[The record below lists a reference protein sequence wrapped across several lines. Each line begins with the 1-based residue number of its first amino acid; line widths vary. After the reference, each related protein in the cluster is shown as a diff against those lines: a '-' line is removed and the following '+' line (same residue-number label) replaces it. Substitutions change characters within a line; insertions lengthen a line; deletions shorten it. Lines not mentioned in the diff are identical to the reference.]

1 MRRIAQETINRVS
14 EEVDI
19 LDVISQYVDLKKR
32 GKNYFGL
39 SPFRSETKPSFSV
52 APDKNMWYDFGS
64 GQGGNAVQFLV
75 EYEKISFPEAV
86 RSLAE
91 KYGIE
96 IIELGDKEQNN
107 LYDQL
112 YEIHELACIYFENN
126 LKDKSG
132 KKAKNYLTDRNFDD
146 NIIDK
151 FRIGFA
157 PDKWDNLLKELKD
170 KFDDNLLKKSG
181 LFSESKKGPLIDRF
195 RNRIMFPFFS
205 LSGKIIG
212 FSGRSLSEEEDVKY
226 LNSPETLLFE
236 KSKIFYGSYQTLP
249 NIRKQNFA
257 ILVEG
262 QTDFLRLVEQ
272 GFDNVLATSGTA
284 FSSKHAIALKKY
296 SNRVILCY
304 DSDNAGINAAI
315 RTSYVLLQSG
325 IETRVLH
332 LGNGDDPDDFFKEN
346 KNTKEDFRSL
356 IKSATHPIS
365 FIITHKDIL
374 NQGAADQSKFL
385 NECLAEIQLVPDT
398 MIRNDLIKKLSNE
411 LGVIEDE
418 VLNRFTSLKQK
429 KYNVTSNE
437 DMSATDIPHY
447 SSSTDKAQLEL
458 IKLALH
464 SPKLAKDMPIG
475 LFSNTLLQNVL
486 QVLIDNS
493 DKDYNPGQ
501 ILELIGGSPEQRNL
515 IASLAIEAPDKSYES
530 TILSD
535 CIATL
540 EREPIK
546 KEIALIRDKIR
557 KIEEQDQSPDQE
569 LLSQLNTLQKKL
581 Q

>member
-1 MRRIAQETINRVS
+1 MRRIAQETINRVL

-64 GQGGNAVQFLV
+64 AQGGNAVQFLV

-86 RSLAE
+86 RSLAG

-146 NIIDK
+146 NIINK

-157 PDKWDNLLKELKD
+157 SDQWDNLLKELKD

-236 KSKIFYGSYQTLP
+236 KSKIFYGSYQTLS

-296 SNRVILCY
+296 TNRVILCY

-332 LGNGDDPDDFFKEN
+332 LGNGNDPDDFFKDN
-346 KNTKEDFRSL
+346 TNTKADFRLL

-437 DMSATDIPHY
+437 DMSATDTPHY
-447 SSSTDKAQLEL
+447 TSSADKAQLEL

>member
-212 FSGRSLSEEEDVKY
+212 FSGRSLSEEDDVKY

-437 DMSATDIPHY
+437 DMSATDTPHY
-447 SSSTDKAQLEL
+447 TSSADKAQLEL

-486 QVLIDNS
+486 QVLTDNS

-546 KEIALIRDKIR
+546 KEIAIIRDKIR
-557 KIEEQDQSPDQE
+557 KIEEQDQSPDQA

>member
-64 GQGGNAVQFLV
+64 AQGGNAVQFLI

-437 DMSATDIPHY
+437 DMTTTDIPHY
-447 SSSTDKAQLEL
+447 SSSADKAQLEL

-515 IASLAIEAPDKSYES
+515 IASLAIEVPDKSYES

-557 KIEEQDQSPDQE
+557 KLEEKDQSPDQK
-569 LLSQLNTLQKKL
+569 LLNQLSTLQKKL

>member
-64 GQGGNAVQFLV
+64 AQGGNAVQFLI

-332 LGNGDDPDDFFKEN
+332 LGNGDDPDDFFKDN
-346 KNTKEDFRSL
+346 KKTKEDFRSL

-437 DMSATDIPHY
+437 DMTTTDIPHY
-447 SSSTDKAQLEL
+447 SSSVDKAQLEL

-515 IASLAIEAPDKSYES
+515 IASLAIEVPDKSYES

-557 KIEEQDQSPDQE
+557 KLEEKDQSPDQE
-569 LLSQLNTLQKKL
+569 LLNQLSTLQKKL

>member
-64 GQGGNAVQFLV
+64 AQGGNAVQFLI

-296 SNRVILCY
+296 TNRVILCY

-332 LGNGDDPDDFFKEN
+332 LGNGDDPDDFFKDN
-346 KNTKEDFRSL
+346 KKTKEDFRSL

-437 DMSATDIPHY
+437 DMSATDTPHY
-447 SSSTDKAQLEL
+447 TSSADKAQLEL

>member
-64 GQGGNAVQFLV
+64 AQGGSAVQFLV

-170 KFDDNLLKKSG
+170 KFDENLLKKSG

-296 SNRVILCY
+296 TNRVILCY

-332 LGNGDDPDDFFKEN
+332 LGNGDDPDDFFKDN

-356 IKSATHPIS
+356 IKSATHPVS

-437 DMSATDIPHY
+437 DMSTTDIPHY
-447 SSSTDKAQLEL
+447 TSSADKAQLEL

-515 IASLAIEAPDKSYES
+515 IASLAIEVTDKSYES

-557 KIEEQDQSPDQE
+557 KLEEKDQSPDQE
-569 LLSQLNTLQKKL
+569 LLNQLSILQKKL

>member
-1 MRRIAQETINRVS
+1 MRRIAQETINRVL

-64 GQGGNAVQFLV
+64 AQGGSAVQFLV

-132 KKAKNYLTDRNFDD
+132 EKAKNYLIDRNFDD

-262 QTDFLRLVEQ
+262 QTDFLRLVEK

-437 DMSATDIPHY
+437 DMSTTDIPHY
-447 SSSTDKAQLEL
+447 SSSADKAQLEL

-515 IASLAIEAPDKSYES
+515 IASLAIEVPDKSYES

-557 KIEEQDQSPDQE
+557 KLEEQDQSPDQE

>member
-1 MRRIAQETINRVS
+1 
-14 EEVDI
+14 
-19 LDVISQYVDLKKR
+19 
-32 GKNYFGL
+32 
-39 SPFRSETKPSFSV
+39 
-52 APDKNMWYDFGS
+52 
-64 GQGGNAVQFLV
+64 
-75 EYEKISFPEAV
+75 
-86 RSLAE
+86 
-91 KYGIE
+91 
-96 IIELGDKEQNN
+96 
-107 LYDQL
+107 
-112 YEIHELACIYFENN
+112 
-126 LKDKSG
+126 
-132 KKAKNYLTDRNFDD
+132 
-146 NIIDK
+146 
-151 FRIGFA
+151 
-157 PDKWDNLLKELKD
+157 
-170 KFDDNLLKKSG
+170 
-181 LFSESKKGPLIDRF
+181 
-195 RNRIMFPFFS
+195 
-205 LSGKIIG
+205 
-212 FSGRSLSEEEDVKY
+212 
-226 LNSPETLLFE
+226 
-236 KSKIFYGSYQTLP
+236 LP

-437 DMSATDIPHY
+437 DMSATDTPHY
-447 SSSTDKAQLEL
+447 TSSADKAQLEL

-486 QVLIDNS
+486 QVLTDNS

>member
-1 MRRIAQETINRVS
+1 MRRIAQETINRVL

-64 GQGGNAVQFLV
+64 AQGGSAIQFLV

-126 LKDKSG
+126 LKDKSV
-132 KKAKNYLTDRNFDD
+132 KKAKNYLTGRNFDD

-170 KFDDNLLKKSG
+170 KFDENLLKKSG

-249 NIRKQNFA
+249 NIRKQNFS

-296 SNRVILCY
+296 TNRVILCY

-332 LGNGDDPDDFFKEN
+332 LGNGDDPDDFFKDN
-346 KNTKEDFRSL
+346 KNNKEDFRSL
-356 IKSATHPIS
+356 IKSATHPVS

-429 KYNVTSNE
+429 KYNVISNK
-437 DMSATDIPHY
+437 DMSDSDILHY
-447 SSSTDKAQLEL
+447 NSSADKAQLEL

-464 SPKLAKDMPIG
+464 TPNLAKDMPIG
-475 LFSNTLLQNVL
+475 LFSNILLQNAL
-486 QVLIDNS
+486 KVLIDNS

-530 TILSD
+530 IILSD

-546 KEIALIRDKIR
+546 KDIALIRDKIR

-569 LLSQLNTLQKKL
+569 LLNQLSILQKKL

>member
-1 MRRIAQETINRVS
+1 MRRIAQETINRVL

-64 GQGGNAVQFLV
+64 AQGGNAVQFLV

-86 RSLAE
+86 RSLAG

-146 NIIDK
+146 NIINK

-157 PDKWDNLLKELKD
+157 SDQWDNLLKELKD

-236 KSKIFYGSYQTLP
+236 KSKIFYGSYQTLS

-296 SNRVILCY
+296 TNRVILCY

-332 LGNGDDPDDFFKEN
+332 LGNGNDPDDFFKDN
-346 KNTKEDFRSL
+346 TNTKADFRLL

-385 NECLAEIQLVPDT
+385 NECLAEIQLVPDA

-429 KYNVTSNE
+429 KYNVTSKE
-437 DMSATDIPHY
+437 DMSTTDVTHY
-447 SSSTDKAQLEL
+447 SSSADKAQLEL

-475 LFSNTLLQNVL
+475 LFSNTLLHNVL
-486 QVLIDNS
+486 KVLIDNS

-515 IASLAIEAPDKSYES
+515 IASLAIEVPDKSYEP

-546 KEIALIRDKIR
+546 KDIALIRDKIR
-557 KIEEQDQSPDQE
+557 KLEEQDQDPDQE
-569 LLSQLNTLQKKL
+569 LLNQLSILQKKL

>member
-1 MRRIAQETINRVS
+1 MRRIAQETINRVL

-32 GKNYFGL
+32 GQNYFGL

-64 GQGGNAVQFLV
+64 AQGGNAVQFLI

-96 IIELGDKEQNN
+96 ITELGNKEQNN

-112 YEIHELACIYFENN
+112 YEIHELACIYFENS
-126 LKDKSG
+126 LKATSG
-132 KKAKNYLTDRNFDD
+132 SKAKKYLVERNFDD
-146 NIIDK
+146 NIINK

-157 PDKWDNLLKELKD
+157 SDSWDSLLKELKD
-170 KFDDNLLKKSG
+170 KFENDILKKSG
-181 LFSESKKGPLIDRF
+181 LFSESKKGPLVDRF

-205 LSGKIIG
+205 LSGKVIG
-212 FSGRSLSEEEDVKY
+212 FSGRSLSDKEDVKY

-272 GFDNVLATSGTA
+272 EFDNVLATSGTA

-296 SNRVILCY
+296 TNRVILCY
-304 DSDNAGINAAI
+304 DSDSAGINAAI
-315 RTSYVLLQSG
+315 RTSYVLLQNG

-332 LGNGDDPDDFFKEN
+332 LGNGDDPDDFFK
-346 KNTKEDFRSL
+346 KDSTTKEDFRTL
-356 IKSATHPIS
+356 IKEAAHPIS
-365 FIITHKDIL
+365 FIITQKDIL
-374 NQGAADQSKFL
+374 SQGAADQSKFL
-385 NECLAEIQLVPDT
+385 NECIGEIQLVPDV
-398 MIRNDLIKKLSNE
+398 MIRNDLVRKLANQ
-411 LGVIEDE
+411 LGVVEAE
-418 VLNRFTSLKQK
+418 VFDRFSNLKQK
-429 KYNVTSNE
+429 RYRTSKQEEVSTTEVT
-437 DMSATDIPHY
+437 HY
-447 SSSTDKAQLEL
+447 TSSEDKAQLEL

-464 SPKLAKDMPIG
+464 SPKLATAMPLA
-475 LFSNTLLQNVL
+475 LFSNKLLYNVL
-486 QVLIDNS
+486 KVLVDNS

-515 IASLAIEAPDKSYES
+515 IASLAIEVPNKAYES
-530 TILSD
+530 IILDD
-535 CIATL
+535 CIKTL
-540 EREPIK
+540 ERQPIK
-546 KEIALIRDKIR
+546 KEIALLRDRIRR
-557 KIEEQDQSPDQE
+557 LEEDDSSPDKALLEE
-569 LLSQLNTLQKKL
+569 LSALQKKL

>member
-64 GQGGNAVQFLV
+64 AQGGNAVQFLI

-437 DMSATDIPHY
+437 DMTTTDIPHY
-447 SSSTDKAQLEL
+447 SSSVDKAQLEL

-515 IASLAIEAPDKSYES
+515 IASLAIEVPDKSYES

-557 KIEEQDQSPDQE
+557 KLEEKDQSPDQK
-569 LLSQLNTLQKKL
+569 LLNQLSTLQKKL

>member
-212 FSGRSLSEEEDVKY
+212 FSGRSLSEEDDVKY

-437 DMSATDIPHY
+437 DMSATDTPHY
-447 SSSTDKAQLEL
+447 TSSADKAQLEL

>member
-112 YEIHELACIYFENN
+112 YEINELACIYFENN

-332 LGNGDDPDDFFKEN
+332 LGNGDDPDDFFKDN

-437 DMSATDIPHY
+437 DMSTTDIPHY
-447 SSSTDKAQLEL
+447 SSSADKAQLEL

-515 IASLAIEAPDKSYES
+515 IASLAIEVPDKSYES

-557 KIEEQDQSPDQE
+557 KLEEKDQSPDQK
-569 LLSQLNTLQKKL
+569 LLNQLSTLQKKL

>member
-332 LGNGDDPDDFFKEN
+332 LGNGDDPDDFFKDN
-346 KNTKEDFRSL
+346 KNTKEDFRLL

-437 DMSATDIPHY
+437 DMSTTDIPHY
-447 SSSTDKAQLEL
+447 TSSSDKAQLEL

-501 ILELIGGSPEQRNL
+501 ILDLIGGSPEQRNL
-515 IASLAIEAPDKSYES
+515 IASLAIEVPDKSYES

-557 KIEEQDQSPDQE
+557 KLEEKDQSPDQE
-569 LLSQLNTLQKKL
+569 LLNQLSTLQKKL

>member
-249 NIRKQNFA
+249 NMRKQNFA

-437 DMSATDIPHY
+437 DMSTTDIPHY
-447 SSSTDKAQLEL
+447 SSSVDKAQLEL

-515 IASLAIEAPDKSYES
+515 IASLAIEVPDKSYES

-557 KIEEQDQSPDQE
+557 KLEEKDQSPDQE
-569 LLSQLNTLQKKL
+569 LLNQLSTLQKKL

>member
-146 NIIDK
+146 KIIDK

-212 FSGRSLSEEEDVKY
+212 FSGRSLSEEDDVKY

-437 DMSATDIPHY
+437 DMSATDTPHY
-447 SSSTDKAQLEL
+447 TSSADKAQLEL

-557 KIEEQDQSPDQE
+557 KIEEQDQSPDQA

>member
-1 MRRIAQETINRVS
+1 MRRIAQETINRVL

-64 GQGGNAVQFLV
+64 AQGGSAVQFLV

-126 LKDKSG
+126 LKDKSV
-132 KKAKNYLTDRNFDD
+132 KKAKNYLTGRNFDD

-170 KFDDNLLKKSG
+170 KFDENLLKKSG

-249 NIRKQNFA
+249 NIRKQNFS

-296 SNRVILCY
+296 TNRVILCY

-332 LGNGDDPDDFFKEN
+332 LGNGDDPDDFFKDN
-346 KNTKEDFRSL
+346 KNNKEDFRSL
-356 IKSATHPIS
+356 IKSATHPVS

-429 KYNVTSNE
+429 KYNVISNK
-437 DMSATDIPHY
+437 DMSDSDILHY
-447 SSSTDKAQLEL
+447 NSSADKAQLEL

-464 SPKLAKDMPIG
+464 TPNLAKDMPIG
-475 LFSNTLLQNVL
+475 LFSNILLQNAL
-486 QVLIDNS
+486 KVLIDNS

-530 TILSD
+530 IILSD

-546 KEIALIRDKIR
+546 KDIALIRDKIR

-569 LLSQLNTLQKKL
+569 LLNQLSILQKKL

>member
-1 MRRIAQETINRVS
+1 MRRIAQETINRVL

-64 GQGGNAVQFLV
+64 AQGGSAVQFLV

-170 KFDDNLLKKSG
+170 KFDENLLKKSG

-296 SNRVILCY
+296 TNRVILCY

-332 LGNGDDPDDFFKEN
+332 LGNGDDPDDFFKDN

-356 IKSATHPIS
+356 IKSATHPVS

-437 DMSATDIPHY
+437 DMSTTDIPHY
-447 SSSTDKAQLEL
+447 TSSADKAQLEL

-515 IASLAIEAPDKSYES
+515 IASLAIEVTDKSYES

-557 KIEEQDQSPDQE
+557 KLEEKDQSPDQE
-569 LLSQLNTLQKKL
+569 LLNQLSILQKKL

>member
-1 MRRIAQETINRVS
+1 MRRIAQETINRVL

-112 YEIHELACIYFENN
+112 YEVHELACMYFQNN
-126 LKDKSG
+126 LKDQSG
-132 KKAKNYLTDRNFDD
+132 KKAKDYLTERNFDKA
-146 NIIDK
+146 IIDK

-157 PDKWDNLLKELKD
+157 ADNWDSLLKEIKD
-170 KFDDNLLKKSG
+170 KFDENILKKSG

-212 FSGRSLSEEEDVKY
+212 FSGRSLSEKEDVKY

-296 SNRVILCY
+296 TNRVILCY
-304 DSDNAGINAAI
+304 DSDTAGINAAI

-332 LGNGDDPDDFFKEN
+332 LGNGDDPDDFFKDN
-346 KNTKEDFRSL
+346 KNTKEDFRIL

-398 MIRNDLIKKLSNE
+398 MIRNDLIRKLSNE
-411 LGVIEDE
+411 LGVVEDE
-418 VLNRFTSLKQK
+418 VLNRFSSLKQK
-429 KYNVTSNE
+429 KYNTESNK
-437 DMSATDIPHY
+437 DVSSTDIAHY
-447 SSSTDKAQLEL
+447 NSSADKAQLEL

-464 SPKLAKDMPIG
+464 SPKLSKDMPIA

-486 QVLIDNS
+486 KVLIDNS
-493 DKDYNPGQ
+493 NKDYNPGQ

-515 IASLAIEAPDKSYES
+515 IASLAMDVPEEEYQSI
-530 TILSD
+530 ILKD

-546 KEIALIRDKIR
+546 KEIAIIRDKIR
-557 KIEEQDQSPDQE
+557 KLEEKDESPDQE
-569 LLSQLNTLQKKL
+569 ILNQLNILQKKL

>member
-64 GQGGNAVQFLV
+64 AQGGNAVQFLI

-112 YEIHELACIYFENN
+112 YEIHELTCIYFENN

-437 DMSATDIPHY
+437 DMTTTDIPHY
-447 SSSTDKAQLEL
+447 SSSVDKAQLEL

-515 IASLAIEAPDKSYES
+515 IASLAIEVPDKSYES

-557 KIEEQDQSPDQE
+557 KLEEQDQSPDQE
-569 LLSQLNTLQKKL
+569 LLNQLSILQKKL

>member
-64 GQGGNAVQFLV
+64 AQGGNAVQFLI

-112 YEIHELACIYFENN
+112 YEIHELTCIYFENN

-437 DMSATDIPHY
+437 DMTTTDIPHY
-447 SSSTDKAQLEL
+447 SSSVDKAQLEL

-501 ILELIGGSPEQRNL
+501 ILDLIGGSPEQRNL
-515 IASLAIEAPDKSYES
+515 IASLAIEVPDKSYES

-546 KEIALIRDKIR
+546 KDIALIRDKIR
-557 KIEEQDQSPDQE
+557 KLEDRDQSPDQE

>member
-212 FSGRSLSEEEDVKY
+212 FSGRSLSEEDDVKY

-332 LGNGDDPDDFFKEN
+332 LGNGDDPDDFFKDN

-437 DMSATDIPHY
+437 DMSATDTPHY
-447 SSSTDKAQLEL
+447 TSSADKAQLEL

-486 QVLIDNS
+486 QVLTDNS

-557 KIEEQDQSPDQE
+557 KIEEQDQSPDQA

>member
-64 GQGGNAVQFLV
+64 AQGGNAVQFLV

-157 PDKWDNLLKELKD
+157 PDKWDNLLKELQD
-170 KFDDNLLKKSG
+170 KFDENLLKKSG

-296 SNRVILCY
+296 TNRVILCY

-332 LGNGDDPDDFFKEN
+332 LGNGDDPDDFFKDN
-346 KNTKEDFRSL
+346 KKTKEDFRSL

-437 DMSATDIPHY
+437 DMSTTDIPHY
-447 SSSTDKAQLEL
+447 TSSADKAQLEL

-515 IASLAIEAPDKSYES
+515 IASLAIEVPDKSYES

-557 KIEEQDQSPDQE
+557 KLEEKDQSPDQE
-569 LLSQLNTLQKKL
+569 LLNQLSILQKKL

>member
-296 SNRVILCY
+296 TNRVILCY

-437 DMSATDIPHY
+437 DMTTTDIPHY
-447 SSSTDKAQLEL
+447 SSSVDKAQLEL

-501 ILELIGGSPEQRNL
+501 ILDLIGGSPEQRNL
-515 IASLAIEAPDKSYES
+515 IASLAIEVPDKSYES

-557 KIEEQDQSPDQE
+557 KLEEKDQSPDQE
-569 LLSQLNTLQKKL
+569 LLNQLSTLQKKL

>member
-64 GQGGNAVQFLV
+64 AQGGNAVQFLV

-126 LKDKSG
+126 LKDKSV
-132 KKAKNYLTDRNFDD
+132 KKAKNYLTGRNFDD

-157 PDKWDNLLKELKD
+157 PDKWDNLLKELQD

-296 SNRVILCY
+296 TNRVILCY

-332 LGNGDDPDDFFKEN
+332 LGNGDDPDDFFKDN
-346 KNTKEDFRSL
+346 KNNKEDFRSL
-356 IKSATHPIS
+356 IKSATHPVS

-437 DMSATDIPHY
+437 DMSTTDIPHY
-447 SSSTDKAQLEL
+447 TSSADKAQLEL

-515 IASLAIEAPDKSYES
+515 IASLAIEVPDKSYES

-557 KIEEQDQSPDQE
+557 KLEEKDQSPDQE
-569 LLSQLNTLQKKL
+569 LLNQLSILQKKL